1 MTRTETLD
9 VWRSALSEAQ
19 SLVGRMLAEPRLM
32 EGCLALTELL
42 AGTFERGG
50 VLLTCGNGGSHCDA
64 LHFAEEWTGRYRK
77 QRPPLGALALGEASH
92 LTCVGNDYGFDYVFA
107 RQVEAL
113 GRAGDLLVAI
123 SSSGQAKNLL
133 LAVAAARRNEMRTA
147 GLLGRGGGLL
157 KDELDLAIV
166 VPGETTDRIQ
176 ELHIKIIHTVIE
188 AVERKLF
195 PDDDR

>member
-1 MTRTETLD
+1 M
-9 VWRSALSEAQ
+9 
-19 SLVGRMLAEPRLM
+19 
-32 EGCLALTELL
+32 
-42 AGTFERGG
+42 
-50 VLLTCGNGGSHCDA
+50 
-64 LHFAEEWTGRYRK
+64 
-77 QRPPLGALALGEASH
+77 
-92 LTCVGNDYGFDYVFA
+92 
-107 RQVEAL
+107 EAL

-133 LAVAAARRNEMRTA
+133 LAVAAARRKEMRTA

-157 KDELDLAIV
+157 KDEVDLAIV

>member
-147 GLLGRGGGLL
+147 GLLGRGGKLL